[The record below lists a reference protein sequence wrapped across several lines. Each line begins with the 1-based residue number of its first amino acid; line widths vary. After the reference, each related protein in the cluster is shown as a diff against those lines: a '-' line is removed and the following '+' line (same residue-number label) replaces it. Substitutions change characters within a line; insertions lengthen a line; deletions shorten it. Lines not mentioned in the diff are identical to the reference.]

1 MAQTSDDRF
10 TKELKESLDIQF
22 TTRTFKE
29 GHNFVAHALELDVSS
44 CGRTKEKALDNL
56 NEAIRLFLEEAAK
69 MGTLKQIL
77 QECADYGSGTQTRSR
92 DSSM

>member
-1 MAQTSDDRF
+1 M
-10 TKELKESLDIQF
+10 DIQF
-22 TTRTFKE
+22 TTRTLKE

-44 CGRTKEKALDNL
+44 CGGTKEKALDNL
-56 NEAIRLFLEEAAK
+56 KEAIRLFLEEVAK

-77 QECADYGSGTQTRSR
+77 QECAGNRGGTQIRSR